1 MFVPSDSLS
10 VLVVDEDPDILS
22 FFARMLDSN
31 GIRALLARNP
41 KEALGIAKRGYVPI
55 DVIVTDVS
63 LRADLSG
70 PELTSGH
77 DLVDRVR
84 ELRPDVRA
92 LYMSAYLDSGVIRV
106 EMMDRGFG
114 STSKSPD
121 ANGLL
126 DSIRHAATAPMVHR
140 AGSLSWQ

>member
-1 MFVPSDSLS
+1 MFVPSDSLT
-10 VLVVDEDPDILS
+10 VMIVDEDPDILS

-55 DVIVTDVS
+55 DVIVTDVA
-63 LRADLSG
+63 LRADMAG

-84 ELRPDVRA
+84 ELRPDVRP
-92 LYMSAYLDSGVIRV
+92 LYMSAYLDGGVIRI
-106 EMMDRGFG
+106 EMMDRGFET
-114 STSKSPD
+114 TSRNPD
-121 ANGLL
+121 TKGLL
-126 DSIRHAATAPMVHR
+126 ESIRRAATAPMVHH
-140 AGSLSWQ
+140 AGSLSRQ